1 MTTDRIRWCMQCNL
15 IATSRRCP
23 RCGKDVLNLRI
34 DNGSSISPVFNQQA
48 NHIRNYLDTTYGE
61 GCGKL
66 LLPEENT
73 SLFAKMNGSRQ
84 MIVNGGIVGKVSDS
98 GSITLN
104 ASGLGLISKGIRKN
118 YVRCD
123 HDSSYFVSKGRNM
136 MVTGITESSEGLSKG
151 DTVAILDEKG
161 NPIAEGVMKL
171 SSEELSSDRGVA
183 VGVKDN
189 KVTRVHTSGKKNEW
203 KETIEING
211 PSLRPFVG
219 ESANKIGYLASSYG
233 YPFIVDLTPDIVSE
247 ANLLLVLDAGYKP
260 KIIVE
265 KKDVFTEFLIG
276 KLGLETVT
284 ELPEKCILITEK
296 DERHHADIISYSPT
310 GGWDMT
316 AIWMYVMMKAE
327 PFDPSYMQR
336 LG

>member
-104 ASGLGLISKGIRKN
+104 ASAK
-118 YVRCD
+118 
-123 HDSSYFVSKGRNM
+123 
-136 MVTGITESSEGLSKG
+136 
-151 DTVAILDEKG
+151 
-161 NPIAEGVMKL
+161 P
-171 SSEELSSDRGVA
+171 
-183 VGVKDN
+183 
-189 KVTRVHTSGKKNEW
+189 SG
-203 KETIEING
+203 TAT
-211 PSLRPFVG
+211 PTLRPKK
-219 ESANKIGYLASSYG
+219 SSHRASQAHPI
-233 YPFIVDLTPDIVSE
+233 YPKTTR
-247 ANLLLVLDAGYKP
+247 G
-260 KIIVE
+260 
-265 KKDVFTEFLIG
+265 
-276 KLGLETVT
+276 
-284 ELPEKCILITEK
+284 
-296 DERHHADIISYSPT
+296 ADI
-310 GGWDMT
+310 
-316 AIWMYVMMKAE
+316 
-327 PFDPSYMQR
+327 
-336 LG
+336 